1 MLRPAHA
8 FLPALVFAASLV
20 LVGCFGG
27 GGSPQNLSRP
37 GPVRTA
43 TPPAKLPDPIM
54 LGESQAG
61 GGASQTSGAGG
72 DSYVIKSGDTLYG
85 IASALGVPGDQQAS
99 WVAETL
105 RLNGIQDTTNLHTGD
120 TIRLPKLQAT
130 VQPAATAKVSQ
141 TAPAAQSTSAPAATA
156 TSAPTASSAPTATR
170 VTGGAGTYTV
180 QSGDT
185 PYIIAQKLGVPQ
197 SQWAAWSN
205 ELVSLNG
212 IDPNN
217 LHVGDVLKLPS
228 DTPGQ

>member
-1 MLRPAHA
+1 
-8 FLPALVFAASLV
+8 
-20 LVGCFGG
+20 
-27 GGSPQNLSRP
+27 
-37 GPVRTA
+37 
-43 TPPAKLPDPIM
+43 M

-61 GGASQTSGAGG
+61 GGGSQTPGSTG

-85 IASALGVPGDQQAS
+85 IAGALGVPGDQQAS

-105 RLNGIQDTTNLHTGD
+105 RLNGIQDTTNLRSGD

-130 VQPAATAKVSQ
+130 AQPAATTKPSPTSATTSS
-141 TAPAAQSTSAPAATA
+141 TSTAAPAASATR
-156 TSAPTASSAPTATR
+156 APTATR
-170 VTGGAGTYTV
+170 AAGGGGTYTV

-197 SQWAAWSN
+197 TQWAAWSN
-205 ELVSLNG
+205 ELASLNG

-217 LHVGDVLKLPS
+217 LQVGVVLQLPS